1 MFLPLHAAGVYSG
14 SQKESCSDYVVSS
27 YTPTLS
33 ALLRAREEPI
43 KLLPAQIQLLLVS
56 EGRAKSK
63 DLPVLVSVDRECEE
77 IMQVAKSD
85 CIPIIDHMIGDTTVS
100 RVLQGLSSANIVHLA
115 CHGIQDT
122 QDAVASGF
130 CLGDGNLTL
139 SDLMDTDLDHAFLA
153 FLSACETAKGDEK
166 QPDQTV
172 HLAAAMLFA
181 GFRSVIATMW
191 CVQCTEH
198 GESTKLTTGQ
208 GNERRRWASD
218 CSARVREAILAG
230 SHRRRCCTVCSR
242 RCSGRATSAR
252 CTTRALGHFRPYGCL
267 RNVYTS
273 DRSRVNSKGTPVIL
287 MLIHRARELWWLCL
301 RSPSSTERRK

>member
-1 MFLPLHAAGVYSG
+1 
-14 SQKESCSDYVVSS
+14 
-27 YTPTLS
+27 
-33 ALLRAREEPI
+33 LRAREEPI

-63 DLPVLVSVDRECEE
+63 DLPVLVSVDKECEE

-85 CIPIIDHMIGDTTVS
+85 CIPVIDHMIGDTTVS

-122 QDAVASGF
+122 QDAVESGF

-191 CVQCTEH
+191 CV
-198 GESTKLTTGQ
+198 
-208 GNERRRWASD
+208 
-218 CSARVREAILAG
+218 
-230 SHRRRCCTVCSR
+230 
-242 RCSGRATSAR
+242 
-252 CTTRALGHFRPYGCL
+252 
-267 RNVYTS
+267 
-273 DRSRVNSKGTPVIL
+273 
-287 MLIHRARELWWLCL
+287 
-301 RSPSSTERRK
+301 